1 MGKRKGKPRP
11 RDLAKTTPHLLSEAQ
26 ADQKASLYPEDA
38 KGAMGCILG
47 EIHHETLLQGL
58 LGAPAQAR
66 RSSLV
71 LEIKATSSREASSFD
86 SSCLSHPGQE
96 RGAAGVPT
104 SSDPLLT
111 TVAG

>member
-26 ADQKASLYPEDA
+26 ADQKASLYPEGA
-38 KGAMGCILG
+38 EGAMGCILG
-47 EIHHETLLQGL
+47 EIHHEILLQGL

-86 SSCLSHPGQE
+86 SSRLSHPGQE